1 MTDTETRIAF
11 RVTEGAGPTI
21 VFLPGY
27 ASDMSGAKA
36 LALEA
41 WAKATGRAFVRFDY
55 RGCGESDGAFED
67 FTLADWRDDAL
78 LVIDRVAKGPVVLV
92 GSSMGGWI
100 ALLAARARPDRVAG
114 LVGIAPAPDFT
125 DWGFSPDDKM
135 TLLKDGRLEKSSPY
149 SPAPMVTTR
158 AFWSSGEANRVMFGA
173 IPLRLPVRI
182 VQGMADPD
190 VPWER
195 ATRLAQL
202 IEGPDVQCWLIKDG
216 DHRLSREQ
224 DIKTIERAV
233 AEVLAATEHRHDRG

>member
-41 WAKATGRAFVRFDY
+41 WAKANGRAFVRFDY

-125 DWGFSPDDKM
+125 DWGFSADDKM
-135 TLLKDGRLEKSSPY
+135 TLLKDGRLEKPSPY
-149 SPAPMVTTR
+149 SPAPTVTTR
-158 AFWSSGEANRVMFGA
+158 AFWSSGEANRLMFGT
-173 IPLRLPVRI
+173 IPLTLPVRI

-224 DIKTIERAV
+224 DIATIERAV
-233 AEVLAATEHRHDRG
+233 GDVLAAVEHRP